1 MSTPLPAKPRRSP
14 QGLRQR
20 LILALLLPMLLILIG
35 SSTLDFHT
43 AGKMA
48 DQTHDQALA
57 DTVFDLESHIGSK
70 KDSGFLDLG
79 EEAQAIL
86 RSNAP
91 DTLFFS
97 VRDARGVTLAGD
109 TDLSIFPSPAGSR
122 QIAFSDADYRGQQV
136 RVALLRITRAGGD
149 FVITVAETTLRR
161 QQSRQR
167 ILAAMVL
174 PTLAVI
180 IATLLVVVLGVRQG
194 LLPLR
199 AVENEIARR
208 SANDLS
214 EIDLASAPLEI
225 HPMLGRL
232 NELFALLQKSSQ
244 IQQRFIA
251 DAAHQLR
258 TPLAGLQ
265 NQLDLAAG
273 EGAFGDNP
281 ERRERIEEATR
292 RISHL
297 LSQLLAYAQTEAANP
312 AVVGQQ
318 PVPLQPLLENAA
330 SEFIDAAL
338 AKDIDLGFEIAP
350 ASVYGVPWMLHEAL
364 ANLIDNALR
373 YTPAGGVVTVRCGSE
388 GAAPFIEVD
397 DSGPGIPEA
406 QRQNVFERFYRMPG
420 TPGDG
425 CGLGLPIVREIAQL
439 HHAEVELLASPAGGL
454 RVRIRFA
461 QTAAG
466 SPG

>member
-1 MSTPLPAKPRRSP
+1 MSTPPPTNPLAPRRSP
-14 QGLRQR
+14 PGLRQR

-57 DTVFDLESHIGSK
+57 DTVFDLESHIGTK
-70 KDSGFLDLG
+70 KNSGLDLG
-79 EEAQAIL
+79 EEAEAIL

-97 VRDARGVTLAGD
+97 VRNAQGLTLAGD
-109 TDLSIFPSPAGSR
+109 TDLSTFAPPASSR
-122 QIAFSDADYRGQQV
+122 QIVFSDANYRGQPV
-136 RVALLRITRAGGD
+136 RVALLRVTRTGGD
-149 FVITVAETTLRR
+149 FLITVAETTHRR
-161 QQSRQR
+161 QQSRHR

-180 IATLLVVVLGVRQG
+180 LATLLVVVLGVRQG
-194 LLPLR
+194 LLPLH
-199 AVENEIARR
+199 AVEYEIARR
-208 SANDLS
+208 SANDLR
-214 EIDLASAPLEI
+214 EIDLASAPIEI

-232 NELFALLQKSSQ
+232 NELFALLQKTAQ

-273 EGAFGDNP
+273 EGAFGGNS

-338 AKDIDLGFEIAP
+338 AKDIDLGFDIAP
-350 ASVYGVPWMLHEAL
+350 ATVAGVPWMLHEAL
-364 ANLIDNALR
+364 GNLIDNALR
-373 YTPAGGVVTVRCGSE
+373 YTPPGGVVTVRCGSD
-388 GAAPFIEVD
+388 AAPFIEVD

-406 QRQNVFERFYRMPG
+406 QRQNVFERFYRIPG
-420 TPGDG
+420 TSGDG
-425 CGLGLPIVREIAQL
+425 CGLGLPIVREIAHL
-439 HHAEVELLASPAGGL
+439 HKAEVELLASPAGGL
-454 RVRIRFA
+454 RVRIGFT
-461 QTAAG
+461 QAAG
-466 SPG
+466 